1 MSVMMT
7 STCISFSKARYSAA
21 VRAIRGV
28 AMRSTAGSLAR
39 LENMTVRSMAPVRLN
54 SLTKNSDSSKV
65 MPMAANTT
73 ANLEVSSPSTLACRA
88 ICAAR
93 LAWGRPEPEK
103 MGSFCPRTRVFSP
116 SMVETPVWMNS
127 LG

>member
-7 STCISFSKARYSAA
+7 STCIPFSKARYSAA

-28 AMRSTAGSLAR
+28 EIRSTAGSFAR
-39 LENMTVRSMAPVRLN
+39 LLNSTVRSMAPVRLN

-73 ANLEVSSPSTLACRA
+73 AKLEPSSPSTLACRA

-93 LAWGRPEPEK
+93 LA
-103 MGSFCPRTRVFSP
+103 
-116 SMVETPVWMNS
+116 
-127 LG
+127 